1 MRKPNCLNIVETNK
15 LWEIAI
21 EFLNRLDESLME
33 YNLKL
38 AYIMF
43 KFAKLERLSFNK
55 IKKFVFVSCFNDI
68 GRLHLNQNNSSKSI
82 ETYLFLKYF
91 SPLGDFSNVLLEK
104 TLYEKNNKYRRD
116 ALRFKIC
123 KDYTKNLV
131 LYNDKD
137 KALNYLMEENYLNQ
151 DFKKLSRLVKSSD
164 LLHELHS
171 YNYKDQVYQLMSYTM
186 FKNSEKVQLIEMLSS
201 LFEMYSVQTLY
212 HSQVTAYTAY
222 YLGKKMKINKTD
234 NKKLYIGALCHDLG
248 KVCIPLSILEKA
260 GKLTN
265 EEYEVMKTH
274 VTHTK
279 EILEHELNFDII
291 EIAYRH
297 HERIDGTGYPN
308 MIPGERMTL
317 EQKIIQVADVYSAL
331 IAKRSYKDELSLTET
346 LNIIGEEAKRNK
358 LDQSVVDVLNSNGK
372 KIVKKTNKLMEQANY
387 TYGKISNERKK
398 LIELYD
404 IKPELKTIDL

>member
-1 MRKPNCLNIVETNK
+1 
-15 LWEIAI
+15 
-21 EFLNRLDESLME
+21 
-33 YNLKL
+33 
-38 AYIMF
+38 
-43 KFAKLERLSFNK
+43 
-55 IKKFVFVSCFNDI
+55 
-68 GRLHLNQNNSSKSI
+68 
-82 ETYLFLKYF
+82 
-91 SPLGDFSNVLLEK
+91 
-104 TLYEKNNKYRRD
+104 
-116 ALRFKIC
+116 
-123 KDYTKNLV
+123 
-131 LYNDKD
+131 
-137 KALNYLMEENYLNQ
+137 
-151 DFKKLSRLVKSSD
+151 
-164 LLHELHS
+164 
-171 YNYKDQVYQLMSYTM
+171 
-186 FKNSEKVQLIEMLSS
+186 MLSS